1 MSATSHNIEK
11 FIDTAILYEEDGK
24 VLKEIIVLIHAKD
37 SGIWTMWKTED
48 KGIKRAKKLTKR
60 MNLKN
65 LDGKAIKIK
74 YYELPDEHPNIGVD
88 HNNFWKTAQ
97 GENWLDSYNIKLK
110 D

>member
-1 MSATSHNIEK
+1 
-11 FIDTAILYEEDGK
+11 
-24 VLKEIIVLIHAKD
+24 
-37 SGIWTMWKTED
+37 MWRTED
-48 KGIKRAKKLTKR
+48 KGIKRAKMLTKR
-60 MNLKN
+60 INLKN

-88 HNNFWKTAQ
+88 DTNFWKTAQ